1 MRYGMRHEFHH
12 MMLLCAA
19 FLFTACTEDREPG
32 TERVESFPLQEVRLL
47 DGPFKHACDLDVRV
61 LLQYDTDRM
70 LAPFRRE
77 AGLPKKAEV
86 FSNWAG
92 MDGHV
97 SGHYLSALSMAYA
110 ATGDEECRERAEYML
125 SELAECQKAN
135 GDGYVGGI
143 PGGKAVWDKVRAG
156 DGAAVSEMWVPWYNL
171 HKMYAG
177 LRDAWLYLGDDRAR
191 SMFLDFCDWGLG
203 VIAALDYEQMELM
216 LDTEFGGMNEI
227 YADAYAM
234 TGDAGYL
241 DAARRFSHR
250 KLFDCMAQHI
260 DNLDGMHANT
270 QVPKA
275 VGYQRVAELSGDPD
289 YAAAAEFF
297 WETVTRN
304 RTLSFGGNSR
314 REHFPSAAECREY
327 VEDRQ
332 GPETCNTYNM
342 LKLTEGLFRMN
353 PDARYTDYYER
364 AMFNHILSAQH
375 PEHGGFV
382 YFSSARPRHY
392 RNYSAPNEAMWC
404 CVGSGMEDHVK
415 YGKFIYSHT
424 GRDLYV
430 NLFVASELDWKER
443 GLRLVQETDFP
454 ASESSRLTFTIERP
468 ERFALMLRY
477 PSWVEAG
484 ELSVRVNGREWPV
497 DAAPCSYFPIERR
510 WKSGDTVEILLPM
523 HFSVEA
529 MPNVP
534 DYISLLYGP
543 VVLAARMGTEDLEG
557 LVADDGRWGHIASG
571 RLLPL
576 DGAPAIAGTADS
588 ALARL
593 RKSAAPVD
601 GKPLHY
607 TCEGL
612 FSPEEY
618 RTLELE
624 PFAGIHD
631 CRYSVYFRCD
641 GVDK

>member
-1 MRYGMRHEFHH
+1 M
-12 MMLLCAA
+12 
-19 FLFTACTEDREPG
+19 
-32 TERVESFPLQEVRLL
+32 
-47 DGPFKHACDLDVRV
+47 
-61 LLQYDTDRM
+61 
-70 LAPFRRE
+70 
-77 AGLPKKAEV
+77 
-86 FSNWAG
+86 
-92 MDGHV
+92 
-97 SGHYLSALSMAYA
+97 
-110 ATGDEECRERAEYML
+110 
-125 SELAECQKAN
+125 
-135 GDGYVGGI
+135 
-143 PGGKAVWDKVRAG
+143 
-156 DGAAVSEMWVPWYNL
+156 
-171 HKMYAG
+171 
-177 LRDAWLYLGDDRAR
+177 
-191 SMFLDFCDWGLG
+191 
-203 VIAALDYEQMELM
+203 
-216 LDTEFGGMNEI
+216 
-227 YADAYAM
+227 
-234 TGDAGYL
+234 
-241 DAARRFSHR
+241 
-250 KLFDCMAQHI
+250 
-260 DNLDGMHANT
+260 
-270 QVPKA
+270 
-275 VGYQRVAELSGDPD
+275 
-289 YAAAAEFF
+289 
-297 WETVTRN
+297 TRN

-353 PDARYTDYYER
+353 PGARYTDYYER

-375 PEHGGFV
+375 PGHGGFV

-612 FSPEEY
+612 FSQEEY